1 MSFIKK
7 NKSTVIA
14 IVVFVVVLILLI
26 QIKNIFFS
34 SEEEAIYG
42 TRLEGIEKVKIS
54 NDKEAQV
61 KSSLEE
67 TVSNATVR
75 QAGRI
80 VNIILTVNSDV
91 SVDTAKTYANKA
103 IESFTNDQK
112 KYYDFQVFI
121 KKENDSTEFPIIG
134 YKQHSKENFS
144 WTKDRTGNE

>member
-7 NKSTVIA
+7 NKSTIIA
-14 IVVFVVVLILLI
+14 IVVFVIVLIVLI

-34 SEEEAIYG
+34 NEEEAIYG

-54 NDKEAQV
+54 NDKEEQV
-61 KSSLEE
+61 KSSLDE

-80 VNIILTVNSDV
+80 INIILTVNNDV
-91 SVDTAKTYANKA
+91 SVDTAKTYANQA
-103 IESFTNDQK
+103 IESFTDEQK

-121 KKENDSTEFPIIG
+121 KKENDSNEFPIIG
-134 YKQHSKENFS
+134 YKQHNKETFS